1 MESRKLEAE
10 NLPLKNPATREAIEL
25 ASRIIS
31 LTSSLFRAEAT
42 FFESCDPEFPGDR
55 YHVVAVETSL
65 SPAEIVRAEQQWISE
80 VISIAPEWE
89 SLRLSIRAK

>member
-10 NLPLKNPATREAIEL
+10 NAELKSAATRETIEL
-25 ASRIIS
+25 ACTIIS
-31 LTSSLFRAEAT
+31 LTSTLFQGEAT
-42 FFESCDPEFPGDR
+42 FFESCDPAFPTDR
-55 YHVVAVETSL
+55 YHVVAVETPL
-65 SPAEIVRAEQQWISE
+65 SPAEIVRAEQRWISE